1 MKIKYK
7 NIIMTGGI
15 SLFNKNNIIHE
26 LYPELTKKHILEKI
40 NINNIIKGIE
50 NNPNKVS
57 AEFSILYALQ
67 KQNELQDKPNITI
80 LHTDTISGKKAA
92 EINKKIFEKLYDAN
106 VKLIKIDYVDVNDK
120 IKLNRALGNFMQ
132 EISSELLK
140 YNTIDTFFAPIGG
153 YKLITYL
160 GYAAGSFFGYSTGY
174 IYEDAI
180 VLMKIPPIPI
190 KIDIEAL
197 LTHLELIKKI
207 NNNLQVDINELNN
220 KEKDFIENNSFFF
233 EKVDINNT
241 TYVALNA
248 FGIFLLEDYLQTKKF
263 VTKEVQNL
271 ISQNPEAKHFIYS
284 QILEMVKKINSY
296 SKGKDNSSA
305 LIGVLF
311 HNNNYGFNYPNLYK
325 GSSNGKYCFRALW
338 DNDIDGIKIFKI
350 WLDHNKYQLECNQI
364 KNNPCLREKYKS
376 SFLFELNDY

>member
-160 GYAAGSFFGYSTGY
+160 GYAAG
-174 IYEDAI
+174 
-180 VLMKIPPIPI
+180 
-190 KIDIEAL
+190 
-197 LTHLELIKKI
+197 
-207 NNNLQVDINELNN
+207 
-220 KEKDFIENNSFFF
+220 FFF
-233 EKVDINNT
+233 W
-241 TYVALNA
+241 
-248 FGIFLLEDYLQTKKF
+248 
-263 VTKEVQNL
+263 
-271 ISQNPEAKHFIYS
+271 
-284 QILEMVKKINSY
+284 
-296 SKGKDNSSA
+296 
-305 LIGVLF
+305 LF
-311 HNNNYGFNYPNLYK
+311 YRIH
-325 GSSNGKYCFRALW
+325 
-338 DNDIDGIKIFKI
+338 I
-350 WLDHNKYQLECNQI
+350 
-364 KNNPCLREKYKS
+364 
-376 SFLFELNDY
+376 